1 MRNLKIFGRLAVG
14 FASIFVLL
22 ALTIL
27 VVSIRVAAGREL
39 AAEVA
44 EIHAP
49 TAMMALKLT
58 AATTASANAT
68 RGFIINRNP
77 AFRTEWGKNW
87 ATIDGVIDAM
97 EGPASHFQRP
107 ENRAAWR
114 EIRAILPRLKQA
126 QSAIIEASAAGGS
139 GASDQAMRNHGLAL
153 FNSVQLLLVGVD
165 GEGGLAGR
173 QAASLSSKLDE
184 SNRDIKEAGIF
195 LLTMLVGLAGLAGGI
210 GWFTARGITVPL
222 GELNVALQALAAG
235 DFDIDIP
242 SLERRDEIGD
252 IARSAAISKMSG
264 IERNRLIAQVAAGEL
279 ERQEAAAAALA
290 ELQAALEQ
298 TERSEQLLQIALE
311 IADIHVY
318 EMDYVR
324 CELTKAGAEE
334 TFFSEPKTYDEL
346 FRDIY
351 STIDLRDRPGVEAAW
366 RRHLDTGDPYHP
378 EYRMVRTDGEEV
390 WALGANRLIT
400 SADGGP
406 LRLIGALQNITRR
419 KATEIALLQA
429 KDAAEAANE
438 AKTSFLAAMS
448 HEIRTPLNGILGMGQ
463 VLSKDELTGRQR
475 EQVQIILK
483 SGDVLLSLLNNL
495 LDISKI
501 EAGKLTFEEGEVDLA
516 QIARSTVINLAAMAS
531 GRDIAIVLDV
541 PPEAEGICRGDP
553 TRVSQIVGNLA
564 SNALKFTATGQI
576 GLTVTRNEGELS
588 LAIRDTG
595 VGIAPDKIDGLFE
608 KFTQADTTIT
618 RKYGGSGL
626 GLAISRELA
635 RLMGGDVT
643 VESAPGVGSTF
654 TFRFPATRLELRQ
667 PAPQIDAS
675 EGEVAFGGAGEPRIL
690 VVEDNPVNQIV
701 LTTILHQ
708 FGLSPVVVV
717 DGQEGVDAWRRQDW
731 DLILMDIQMP
741 VMDGLTA
748 ARIIRQEEDEH
759 LRARTPILALT
770 ANVMPEQQQ
779 SYIEA
784 GMDGVIPKPIN
795 AARLL
800 NAMEAV
806 LSGAGDPV
814 DPVATTFTQSI

>member
-87 ATIDGVIDAM
+87 ATIDGVM

-114 EIRAILPRLKQA
+114 EVRAILPRLKQA

-564 SNALKFTATGQI
+564 SNALKFTAAGQI
-576 GLTVTRNEGELS
+576 GLSVTRNEGELS

-626 GLAISRELA
+626 GLAISRE
-635 RLMGGDVT
+635 
-643 VESAPGVGSTF
+643 GSTF
-654 TFRFPATRLELRQ
+654 TFRCPATRLELRQ